1 MECKYIV
8 KKITKR
14 KGIIMKNEILKRFG
28 ISFIAALLTFF
39 LLFTNLFYTWDK
51 ILLDELCQTGTGADN
66 RIFILA
72 IDDKT
77 LQEYGP
83 MAQWGRDISSEVVKV
98 LNQSE
103 DVRPEVI
110 TFDIMYIEETNP
122 EIDAEFAATCK
133 EAGNVVTAFHLQFK
147 EHPEMDEN
155 GKVTFNSFY
164 VDEVDYPFEELEL
177 AAPYGYANTVVDKD
191 GYVRRFKALTES
203 EEGTFFSLAAQTY
216 FKYMENIGQEPE
228 LPKMDKDGLIP
239 FRYACETGGYS
250 VISLCDVLNG
260 TVNPAIFNNGIVF
273 VGAYATGL
281 MDSYAPA
288 ISHGSQMYGVEI
300 QANITDA
307 LLNGNTQQETSKL
320 AYALI
325 ASVIVGIY
333 FFVAQKLKVIPATI
347 SMIILVIA
355 SIFTTKISF
364 DKGFI
369 LPILVLPLML
379 VVSYIASVAI
389 GYIAEV
395 KRRRQ
400 IVGVFKQYM
409 APQIVEEISKKKDFK
424 VELGGER
431 RHIAVLFVDIRGFTT
446 MSEILKPEEVVEILN
461 EYLSLTT
468 ASIFNNS
475 GTLDKFVGDATMAVF
490 NAPLDL
496 DDYIYRAVKAA
507 WDMKAG
513 SVALA
518 EKFEARFGRSV
529 AFGIGVNCGDAVVG
543 NIGCEVRMDYTA
555 IGDTVNT
562 AARLESNAKRGQ
574 ILISQEVYDN
584 VKDRVDVTPIG
595 EIPLKG
601 KAQGVFIYQV
611 DNVR

>member
-1 MECKYIV
+1 MNKDRLRQ
-8 KKITKR
+8 T
-14 KGIIMKNEILKRFG
+14 ILSLVAG
-28 ISFIAALLTFF
+28 VLTFLF
-39 LLFTNLFYTWDK
+39 LFSNIFYSWDK
-51 ILLDELCQTGTGADN
+51 LVLDALCQTGEVADN

-83 MAQWGRDISSEVVKV
+83 MNQWSREISSQVVKT
-98 LNQSE
+98 LNQNE
-103 DVRPEVI
+103 QKKPAVI
-110 TFDIMYIEETNP
+110 TFDIMYIEDTVEAVD
-122 EIDAEFAATCK
+122 EEFAKTCA
-133 EAGNVVTAFHLQFK
+133 EAGNVITAYNLQFK
-147 EHPEMDEN
+147 VQPETDESGN
-155 GKVTFNSFY
+155 VSFNQFY
-164 VDEVDYPFEELEL
+164 IDEVDYPIEALRES
-177 AAPYGYANTVVDKD
+177 ADYGYANTIVDED
-191 GYVRRFKALTES
+191 GYVRRFMPEISQDGVTYQ
-203 EEGTFFSLAAQTY
+203 SLATRTY
-216 FKYMENIGQEPE
+216 VKYMESQGMTPVIPSSESDN
-228 LPKMDKDGLIP
+228 LIP
-239 FRYACETGGYS
+239 FKYACGTGGYS
-250 VISLCDVLNG
+250 VISLCDVLSG
-260 TVNPAIFNNGIVF
+260 KIDPAIFQNGIVY

-300 QANITDA
+300 QASITDA
-307 LLNGNTQQETSKL
+307 LLNNNYQQEVSKTL
-320 AYALI
+320 YACVAAILVSVFCFI
-325 ASVIVGIY
+325 A
-333 FFVAQKLKVIPATI
+333 QNLKVVPAGVLMAVFAVG
-347 SMIILVIA
+347 SVLL
-355 SIFTTKISF
+355 TKVSY
-364 DKGFI
+364 DNGYI
-369 LPILVLPLML
+369 LPVLVLPGML
-379 VVSYIASVAI
+379 VFSYAMTVII
-389 GYIAEV
+389 GYIEEI

-400 IVGVFKQYM
+400 IIGVFKQYM

-424 VELGGER
+424 VELGGEK

-446 MSEILKPEEVVEILN
+446 MSEVLKPEEVVEILN

-468 ASIFNNS
+468 NSIFQNS

-496 DDYIYRAVKAA
+496 EDYVYKAVKAA

-543 NIGCEVRMDYTA
+543 NIGCEYRMDYTA

-574 ILISQEVYDN
+574 ILISQEVYDR
-584 VKDRVDVTPIG
+584 VKDRVQVTPIG

-601 KAQGVFIYQV
+601 KEQGVFIYQV
-611 DNVR
+611 DHVE

>member
-1 MECKYIV
+1 MKTDLI
-8 KKITKR
+8 KR
-14 KGIIMKNEILKRFG
+14 IG
-28 ISFIAALLTFF
+28 AAFVAAVLTF
-39 LLFTNLFYTWDK
+39 LMIYSNLFYTWDK
-51 ILLDELCQTGTGADN
+51 IVSDTLCQTGDVPDH

-77 LQEYGP
+77 LQEYGA
-83 MAQWGRDISSEVVKV
+83 MSHWQRDIYSRTVQT

-103 DVRPEVI
+103 EVRPAVI

-122 EIDAEFAATCK
+122 EIDTEFAAVCK
-133 EAGNVVTAFHLQFK
+133 EAGNVITAFHLQFK
-147 EHPEMDEN
+147 EQPEMDEN
-155 GKVTFNSFY
+155 GKITFNQFY
-164 VDEVDYPFEELEL
+164 IDKAEYPFAELKE
-177 AAPYGYANTVVDKD
+177 AADYGYANTVVDTD
-191 GYVRRFKALTES
+191 GYVRRFKAATEY
-203 EEGTFFSLAAQTY
+203 EGEVLYSLATKTY
-216 FKYMENIGQEPE
+216 LKYMETTEQAAQLPE
-228 LPKMDKDGLIP
+228 AEDENLIP
-239 FRYACETGGYS
+239 FQYACQSGGYS

-260 TVNPAIFNNGIVF
+260 TVNPKIFNQAIVY

-307 LLNGNTQQETSKL
+307 LLNGRTQQEVSKTVY
-320 AYALI
+320 AAIAALI
-325 ASVIVGIY
+325 VGVY
-333 FFVAQKLKVIPATI
+333 FFISQKIKVIPSTILMILLAVGTVAT
-347 SMIILVIA
+347 A
-355 SIFTTKISF
+355 KIFY
-364 DKGFI
+364 GNGYI
-369 LPILVLPLML
+369 LPVLVLPVML
-379 VVSYIASVAI
+379 VVSYLTNMVV
-389 GYIAEV
+389 GYIAEI

-400 IVGVFKQYM
+400 IIGVFKQYM

-424 VELGGER
+424 VELGGEK

-446 MSEILKPEEVVEILN
+446 MSEVLKPEEVVEILN

-468 ASIFNNS
+468 ASIFKNS

-496 DDYIYRAVKAA
+496 DDYIYKAVKAA

-513 SVALA
+513 SIALA

-584 VKDRVDVTPIG
+584 VKDRVEVTPIG

-601 KAQGVFIYQV
+601 KEQGVFIYQV
-611 DNVR
+611 DNVKE

>member
-1 MECKYIV
+1 MKKY
-8 KKITKR
+8 
-14 KGIIMKNEILKRFG
+14 G
-28 ISFIAALLTFF
+28 ISLLAFVLTFV
-39 LLFTNLFYTWDK
+39 LLYTNVLYTWDK
-51 ILLDELCQTGTGADN
+51 IVADALCQTGDIPDS
-66 RIFILA
+66 RIFVLA
-72 IDDKT
+72 IDEKT

-83 MAQWGRDISSEVVKV
+83 VNQWSRDIYSEVVKT

-103 DVRPEVI
+103 DVHPAVI
-110 TFDIMYIEETNP
+110 TFDIMYLESTEGDADRSFA
-122 EIDAEFAATCK
+122 EICK
-133 EAGNVVTAFHLQFK
+133 EAGNVITAFNVQFK
-147 EHPEMDEN
+147 EQPEMDED
-155 GKVTFNSFY
+155 GKIHFNPFY
-164 VDEVDYPFEELEL
+164 IDEIDFPYDKLKTS
-177 AAPYGYANTVVDKD
+177 ADYGYANTIVDED
-191 GYVRRFKALTES
+191 GYVRRTMPVLEY
-203 EEGTFFSLAAQTY
+203 EGETYYSLAAQTY
-216 FKYMENIGQEPE
+216 MKYIESCGLEPK
-228 LPKMDKDGLIP
+228 LPVMDDDNLVP
-239 FRYACETGGYS
+239 FQYACGTGGYS

-260 TVNPAIFNNGIVF
+260 TINPMIFNQGIVF

-288 ISHGSQMYGVEI
+288 ISHGTQMYGVEI

-307 LLNGNTQQETSKL
+307 FLNGRTQQEVSKTV
-320 AYALI
+320 YALI
-325 ASVIVGIY
+325 ASVLVMAYCFI
-333 FFVAQKLKVIPATI
+333 AQKLKVVPSGIVMAVLAVG
-347 SMIILVIA
+347 SVLVA
-355 SIFTTKISF
+355 KLAY
-364 DKGFI
+364 GVGYI
-369 LPILVLPLML
+369 LPVLVLPLML
-379 VVSYIASVAI
+379 VVSYITNMVF
-389 GYIAEV
+389 GYLAEI

-400 IVGVFKQYM
+400 IIGVFKQYM

-424 VELGGER
+424 VELGGEK

-446 MSEILKPEEVVEILN
+446 MSEALKPEEVVEILN

-468 ASIFNNS
+468 QSIFNNS

-496 DDYIYRAVKAA
+496 DDYIYRAVKTA

-513 SVALA
+513 SDVLA
-518 EKFEARFGRSV
+518 KKFEARFGKSV

-543 NIGCEVRMDYTA
+543 NIGCEFRMDYTA

-584 VKDRVDVTPIG
+584 VKDRVEVTPIG

-601 KAQGVFIYQV
+601 KEQGVFIYQV

>member
-1 MECKYIV
+1 MQNE
-8 KKITKR
+8 KIR
-14 KGIIMKNEILKRFG
+14 KIGMPV
-28 ISFIAALLTFF
+28 IAFLLTFI
-39 LLFTNLFYTWDK
+39 LLYTNVFYTWDK
-51 ILLDELCQTGTGADN
+51 ILSDTLCQTGTVPDS

-83 MAQWGRDISSEVVKV
+83 MAQWGRDISTQVVEK
-98 LNQSE
+98 LNE
-103 DVRPEVI
+103 NPEAKPAVI
-110 TFDIMYIEETNP
+110 TFDIMYIESTDESV
-122 EIDAEFAATCK
+122 DKAFADTCA
-133 EAGNVVTAFHLQFK
+133 EAGNVVTAFNVQFK
-147 EHPEMDEN
+147 EQPEMDES
-155 GKVTFNSFY
+155 GKIHFNPFY
-164 VDEVDYPFEELEL
+164 INEVDYPFEALKNS
-177 AAPYGYANTVVDKD
+177 AGYGFANTIVDED
-191 GYVRRFKALTES
+191 GYVRRFMTSVEYNGETLY
-203 EEGTFFSLAAQTY
+203 GLATQTY
-216 FKYMENIGQEPE
+216 IKYMESQGKTPALPNMNYENNIV
-228 LPKMDKDGLIP
+228 P
-239 FRYACETGGYS
+239 FKYACQTGGYS
-250 VISLCDVLNG
+250 VISLCDVLDG
-260 TVNPAIFNNGIVF
+260 TVNTAVFKNGIVY

-307 LLNGNTQQETSKL
+307 LLNANYQQEVSKTL
-320 AYALI
+320 YALV
-325 ASVIVGIY
+325 ASALVAAYCV
-333 FFVAQKLKVIPATI
+333 VAQRLKVVP
-347 SMIILVIA
+347 SGILMGVVAIG
-355 SIFTTKISF
+355 SIVVAKVSF
-364 DKGFI
+364 DNGYI
-369 LPILVLPLML
+369 LPVLVLPLML
-379 VVSYIASVAI
+379 VVSYVANMVI
-389 GYIAEV
+389 GYIAEI
-395 KRRRQ
+395 KRRKQ

-409 APQIVEEISKKKDFK
+409 APQIVDEISKKKDFK

-446 MSEILKPEEVVEILN
+446 MSEVLKPEEVVEILN

-468 ASIFNNS
+468 ASIFNNK

-496 DDYIYRAVKAA
+496 DDYIFRAVKTA

-513 SVALA
+513 SEALA
-518 EKFEARFGRSV
+518 EKFEKRFGRSV

-543 NIGCEVRMDYTA
+543 NIGCEFRMDYTA

-584 VKDRVDVTPIG
+584 VKDRVEVTPVG

-601 KAQGVFIYQV
+601 KEQGVFIYQV
-611 DNVR
+611 DNVKE

>member
-1 MECKYIV
+1 M
-8 KKITKR
+8 KIDL
-14 KGIIMKNEILKRFG
+14 LKRVG
-28 ISFIAALLTFF
+28 MALLISVVTF
-39 LLFTNLFYTWDK
+39 LAIYMDVFYTWDK
-51 ILLDELCQTGTGADN
+51 IVSDELCQTGDIPDS

-77 LQEYGP
+77 LQEYGA
-83 MAQWGRDISSEVVKV
+83 MNQWSREISTAVVKT

-103 DVRPEVI
+103 VVRPAVI
-110 TFDIMYIEETNP
+110 AFDIMYIEQTEEKT
-122 EIDAEFAATCK
+122 DAEFAATCAN
-133 EAGNVVTAFHLQFK
+133 AGNVVTAFNLQFK
-147 EHPEMDEN
+147 EMPERNEQGN
-155 GKVTFNSFY
+155 IIFNKFY
-164 VDEVDYPFEELEL
+164 VEEADFPFEGLKE
-177 AAPYGYANTVVDKD
+177 AADYGYANTVVDTD
-191 GYVRRFKALTES
+191 GYVRRFKIATEYNGELYYS
-203 EEGTFFSLAAQTY
+203 FATQTY
-216 FKYMENIGQEPE
+216 LKYIDAMGMKAE
-228 LPKMDKDGLIP
+228 LPPVGENSGLVP
-239 FRYACETGGYS
+239 FGYACTSGGYS
-250 VISLCDVLNG
+250 VISLCDVLSG
-260 TVNPAIFNNGIVF
+260 KINPAIFNEGIVY

-307 LLNGNTQQETSKL
+307 LLNGRLKTDVSKTI
-320 AYALI
+320 YALI
-325 ASVIVGIY
+325 AAVVTGAY
-333 FFVAQKLKVIPATI
+333 FLLSKKLKVVQSTI
-347 SMIILVIA
+347 TMLLLAAGSVVIA
-355 SIFTTKISF
+355 KISY
-364 DKGFI
+364 DNGYI
-369 LPILVLPLML
+369 LPVLVLPMML
-379 VVSYIASVAI
+379 AVSYLINLVI
-389 GYIAEV
+389 GYIAEI

-400 IVGVFKQYM
+400 IIGVFKQYM

-424 VELGGER
+424 VELGGEK

-446 MSEILKPEEVVEILN
+446 MSEALKPEEVVEILN

-468 ASIFNNS
+468 ASIFNNK

-496 DDYIYRAVKAA
+496 DDYIYRAVKTA

-513 SVALA
+513 SEALA
-518 EKFEARFGRSV
+518 EKFEARFGKSV

-543 NIGCEVRMDYTA
+543 NIGCEFRMDYTA

-574 ILISQEVYDN
+574 ILISQEVYEN

-601 KAQGVFIYQV
+601 KEQGVFVYQV
-611 DNVR
+611 DDVRG